1 MTSTGKPELPRQPG
15 SSAFYDSESSQPPPE
30 SSSAA
35 EPESPGSNDNGSN
48 NFFQTLDW
56 EGAPSACFSV
66 VNQRSYRRA
75 PTDPPLFTD
84 VRSSQDATESQGA
97 GSVND
102 QEDLS
107 DQSEGD
113 SYSYSAP
120 SGEPLSRDPSEP
132 LFDAD
137 FQVGAVPLKIDTSH
151 CVFLG
156 LYGATDEKGKVNSPN
171 GCHLFSIHVACEVL

>member
-1 MTSTGKPELPRQPG
+1 MVLSFSKQLFNLKPSAGKPELPRQPG

-35 EPESPGSNDNGSN
+35 EPESPSSNDNGSN

-56 EGAPSACFSV
+56 EGALSCLLFIFSTKDPEDKH
-66 VNQRSYRRA
+66 Q
-75 PTDPPLFTD
+75 PTLFLPPD

-97 GSVND
+97 GSMND

-120 SGEPLSRDPSEP
+120 GGEPLSRDPSEP

-137 FQVGAVPLKIDTSH
+137 FEVGAEDRR
-151 CVFLG
+151 
-156 LYGATDEKGKVNSPN
+156 
-171 GCHLFSIHVACEVL
+171 VA